1 MWFGKSIPAA
11 VLFDLDGTL
20 IDSEPY
26 WLKSER
32 ELVESHGAAWTQED
46 GNALI
51 GMSLYDSSRIIKE
64 RIGGALEPQQII
76 DHLTSAVNENLK
88 REMPWRPGAKEML
101 RNLKARGVKT
111 ALVTMSMRR
120 TALQVVD
127 AIGFD
132 AFDVVVAGDD
142 VTQGK
147 PHPEPYL
154 KAAELL
160 GVAPGD
166 CVAFEDSITGL
177 LSAEAAGTK
186 AVGIPNMITLP
197 QIEGRILWPTL
208 EGVDLK
214 DLKQLF
220 RNK

>member
-1 MWFGKSIPAA
+1 MWFGNSLPAA

-26 WLKSER
+26 WMKSER
-32 ELVESHGAAWTQED
+32 ELAKNHGANWTEED
-46 GNALI
+46 GASLI
-51 GMSLYDSSRIIKE
+51 GLSLQDSSRIIKE
-64 RIGGALEPQQII
+64 RIGSDLEPQQII
-76 DHLTSAVNENLK
+76 DHLTSAVNAHLE
-88 REMPWRPGAKEML
+88 REIPWRPGAKELL
-101 RNLKARGVKT
+101 RLLRRKGVKT

-127 AIGFD
+127 AIGFK

-142 VTQGK
+142 VRHGK

-154 KAAELL
+154 LAAEKL
-160 GVAPGD
+160 GVKPGD

-186 AVGIPNMITLP
+186 AVGIPNLMVIP
-197 QIEGRILWPTL
+197 QNAERNLWPTL
-208 EGVDLK
+208 EGVGMK
-214 DLKQLF
+214 ELKQLF
-220 RNK
+220 RKS